1 MAPKSTLAPPPTE
14 EAQKQETQ
22 PKSAAAGRLPG
33 ARQPEAAASI
43 QVRRW
48 LADSLLENST
58 TRPKSTVWD
67 YCVSLVVHA
76 LIIGAMILVPLFYT
90 EALDLKQFT
99 STFLVAPPPPPPPPP
114 PVTQAIVK
122 APKVTV
128 KLMQSGKLVAPTA
141 IPKQVA
147 MLKEEDFVPDVG
159 AGVIGGVPG
168 GVPGGQAGGVIG
180 GILSGTPKTYI
191 PPAPAAAPKA
201 PVRVGGRVMAPRAI
215 AAPDPI
221 YPSLAKQ
228 ARIQGDVVID
238 AVIDVKGNIVEMQVI
253 SGHPLLVPSALDA
266 LRKWKYQPTILN
278 DEPVPVQLVVTI
290 KFRLQ

>member
-1 MAPKSTLAPPPTE
+1 MAPNSTLAPPPIE
-14 EAQKQETQ
+14 EAPSQESK
-22 PKSAAAGRLPG
+22 PKSTPS
-33 ARQPEAAASI
+33 ASRPA
-43 QVRRW
+43 QRVDPAVTMQSRAW
-48 LADSLLENST
+48 LNDSLLENST
-58 TRPKSTVWD
+58 TRPKTTVWD
-67 YCVSLVVHA
+67 YFVSLVVHT
-76 LIIGAMILVPLFYT
+76 LIIGGMILIPLFYT

-147 MLKEEDFVPDVG
+147 MLKEEDFVPD
-159 AGVIGGVPG
+159 AGVGVMGGVPG

-180 GILSGTPKTYI
+180 GILSGAPKAYI
-191 PPAPAAAPKA
+191 PPAPSSLPKA

-215 AAPDPI
+215 VAPDPL

-228 ARIQGDVVID
+228 ARIFGDVVID
-238 AVIDVKGNIVEMQVI
+238 AVIDTSGSVVEMQVM
-253 SGHPLLVPSALDA
+253 SGHPLLVPAALDA

>member
-1 MAPKSTLAPPPTE
+1 MAPHSTLAPPPIE
-14 EAQKQETQ
+14 EAEKQETQ
-22 PKSAAAGRLPG
+22 PQYT
-33 ARQPEAAASI
+33 ARGPQPMPADRIRTRDWLNEA
-43 QVRRW
+43 
-48 LADSLLENST
+48 LLENST
-58 TRPKSTVWD
+58 TRPKTTFWD
-67 YCVSLVVHA
+67 YVISLVVHTA
-76 LIIGAMILVPLFYT
+76 IIGTMVLVPLFYT
-90 EALDLKQFT
+90 EAIDLKQFT

-147 MLKEEDFVPDVG
+147 MLKDEDFTPDVG
-159 AGVIGGVPG
+159 AGVVGGVPG

-180 GILSGTPKTYI
+180 GILSGTPKSYI
-191 PPAPAAAPKA
+191 PPAPSAMPKA

-215 AAPDPI
+215 SAPDPQ

-228 ARIQGDVVID
+228 ARIFGDVVID
-238 AVIDVKGNIVEMQVI
+238 AVIDVKGNVVEMQVL
-253 SGHPLLVPSALDA
+253 SGHPLLVPAALDA

-278 DEPVPVQLVVTI
+278 DEPVPVQLLVTI
-290 KFRLQ
+290 KFRLS